1 MKIRLPRLPATF
13 RLGTLQLVL
22 LAAACTAAILAPAAQ
37 RLYKAHELELVDAE
51 QMASQA
57 AIVSLR
63 DEIRRLRQYDRV
75 ISALEFLSQGKLD
88 GADLLQTSRM
98 LCALSRSVGF
108 DPLLILAVVSVESR
122 GNPYAQGRFRS
133 GDASGAVG
141 LMQIKFET
149 ARLVGKRI
157 GTPIRVERELLRPD
171 VNLLYGTAYLL
182 QMVNRYGSLEKGLVA
197 YNIGPG
203 TLEQKMTARTRL
215 PRRYYNRVLS
225 NYRGL
230 VNRFGED
237 PFARRLEEE

>member
-1 MKIRLPRLPATF
+1 MKIRLPRLPATI

-22 LAAACTAAILAPAAQ
+22 LVAACTAAILAPAAQ
-37 RLYKAHELELVDAE
+37 RIYKAHELELVDAE

-203 TLEQKMTARTRL
+203 ALEEALANHRRL

-225 NYRGL
+225 NYRRL
-230 VNRFGED
+230 VQRFGED
-237 PFARRLEEE
+237 PFAGE

>member
-1 MKIRLPRLPATF
+1 MKIRLPRLPATI

-22 LAAACTAAILAPAAQ
+22 LVAACTAAILAPAAQ
-37 RLYKAHELELVDAE
+37 RIYKAHELEFVDAE

-203 TLEQKMTARTRL
+203 ALEEALANHRRL

-225 NYRGL
+225 NYRRL
-230 VNRFGED
+230 VQRFGED
-237 PFARRLEEE
+237 PFDEE